1 MERVDWIG
9 APAGLTKVGGAGV
22 TAPSGFRAAGVAAG
36 LKPNG
41 ALDLGILVSDRPTA
55 SALVDTSSA
64 LPSAA
69 VVYTRSLNPGGLRGV
84 VVNSGCANAAT
95 GDQGV
100 ADARTMGDTAA
111 AAAGLPIGSLA
122 VCSTGTIGDRL
133 PIKVVTTGVDSAAA
147 ALAADGGTAFGEAI
161 RTTDLFAKGGT
172 FHLVLPSGDQVTI
185 GAAAK
190 GAGMIRPDMAT
201 MLAYLTTDACVLP
214 DDLFRAT
221 TRAADRGFNR
231 ISVDGQMS
239 PSDTLLVIANGEGPP
254 LGGDGLAAFGDALRA
269 VCRYL
274 AILMVKDGEGAEHA
288 VRVIVDGAL
297 DDGEAERVARAV
309 GESALVRTAV
319 YGRDANWGRVSQ
331 AVGQALAQSGGH
343 VDLTL
348 TFDGVH
354 PEGQGIVEV
363 MARPEYEI
371 QVGLGRGNGWAELFA
386 SDLGHGYVSV
396 NADYRT

>member
-1 MERVDWIG
+1 MERTDWIG
-9 APAGLTKVGGAGV
+9 APAGLTKVEGVGV

-55 SALVDTSSA
+55 SALVDTPSA

-100 ADARTMGDTAA
+100 TDARTMGDTAA

-133 PIKVVTTGVDSAAA
+133 PIEVVTNGVDSAASV
-147 ALAADGGTAFGEAI
+147 LAADGGAAFGEAI

-172 FHLVLPSGDQVTI
+172 FRLVLPSGDQVTI

-201 MLAYLTTDACVLP
+201 MLAYVTTDACVLP

-221 TRAADRGFNR
+221 KHAADRGFNR

-254 LGGDGLAAFGDALRA
+254 LGGDELAAFADALRA

-288 VRVIVDGAL
+288 VRVIVDGAR

-343 VDLTL
+343 VDLSL
-348 TFDGVH
+348 AFDGVH
-354 PEGQGIVEV
+354 PEGLGIVEV

-371 QVGLGRGNGWAELFA
+371 QVGLGRGSGWAELFA

>member
-1 MERVDWIG
+1 VERTDWIG
-9 APAGLTKVGGAGV
+9 APAGLTKVEGVGV

-55 SALVDTSSA
+55 SALVDTPSA

-100 ADARTMGDTAA
+100 TDARTMGDTAA

-133 PIKVVTTGVDSAAA
+133 PIEVVTNGVDSAASV
-147 ALAADGGTAFGEAI
+147 LAADGGAAFGEAI

-172 FHLVLPSGDQVTI
+172 FRLVLPSGDQVTI

-201 MLAYLTTDACVLP
+201 MLAYVTTDACVLP

-221 TRAADRGFNR
+221 KHAADRGFNR

-254 LGGDGLAAFGDALRA
+254 LGGDELAAFADALRA

-288 VRVIVDGAL
+288 VRVIVDGAR

-343 VDLTL
+343 VDLSL
-348 TFDGVH
+348 AFDGVH
-354 PEGQGIVEV
+354 PEGLGIVEV

-371 QVGLGRGNGWAELFA
+371 QVGLGRGSGWAELFA